1 MKRAEVI
8 NHCAEVKRRSLARV
22 MSKQGICSRQEA
34 VRWIESGKVRVN
46 GKVAQSPELLV
57 ALNAKIEVVGVETPL
72 PKKTLRYVVMNKR
85 RGVVTT
91 HRDELGRATVYD
103 DLRPFLI
110 RQNITERLFAVGRL
124 DKDTEGLLL
133 FTNDNQL
140 ANFLTAPENGV
151 PKTYLA
157 TLNKSLT
164 TSALEQLQSGVEIK
178 ARGEHYVAQ
187 PRDIVQQSARVIQLT
202 LSEGKNRQVR
212 RLFEAIGY
220 TVEHLVR
227 IGFAGLRL
235 NLLCNPPKLNSQP
248 LASGEC
254 IECQPEELLKGLG

>member
-1 MKRAEVI
+1 I
-8 NHCAEVKRRSLARV
+8 NHCAGVKRRSLARV

-34 VRWIESGKVRVN
+34 VHWIESGRVKVN
-46 GKVAQSPELLV
+46 GKVAQSPEMLV
-57 ALNAKIEVVGVETPL
+57 ALNAKIELVGIEAPL
-72 PKKTLRYVVMNKR
+72 PKTTLRYVVMNKR

-91 HRDELGRATVYD
+91 HKDEHGRATVYD
-103 DLRPFLI
+103 DLRLFLTK
-110 RQNITERLFAVGRL
+110 QNITERLFAVGRL

-133 FTNDNQL
+133 FTNDNDL

-157 TLNKSLT
+157 TLNKPLT
-164 TSALEQLQSGVEIK
+164 DHALQQLQSGIEIK
-178 ARGEHYVAQ
+178 ARGEHYIAQ
-187 PRDIVQQSARVIQLT
+187 PHDIVLQSRRVIQLT
-202 LSEGKNRQVR
+202 LSEGKNREVR

-220 TVEHLVR
+220 TVERLVR

-235 NLLCNPPKLNSQP
+235 NLHCNPPELNTKP
-248 LASGEC
+248 LASGTC